1 LNSGLYTVTTTA
13 NGCNSSSSIDVIV
26 NTTPQVNFNANIL
39 SGCVPLKVTFT
50 NTSSALNGNFVWDFG
65 DGTTSTIANNVT
77 HTFTSANC
85 FDIKLTATSNGCTNN
100 LNQNNYICTKAKASA
115 NFSVDNSSHSIINP
129 TFEFTNNSQNATL
142 YNWIFGDGTTS
153 TAFSPNHTYPNE
165 VLIYNVTLIANNI
178 DNCPDTTNVT
188 VSITDELIYY
198 IPNTMTP
205 DGDKFNET
213 FQPVFSAGV
222 DIYSYSMYIYN
233 RWGELLFESHDMKKG
248 WDGTY
253 GGKIVQDDTY
263 VWKIIFKE
271 TTSDKK
277 IMRVGHINVL
287 K

>member
-1 LNSGLYTVTTTA
+1 M
-13 NGCNSSSSIDVIV
+13 
-26 NTTPQVNFNANIL
+26 
-39 SGCVPLKVTFT
+39 
-50 NTSSALNGNFVWDFG
+50 FG
-65 DGTTSTIANNVT
+65 DGTTSTVT
-77 HTFTSANC
+77 N
-85 FDIKLTATSNGCTNN
+85 
-100 LNQNNYICTKAKASA
+100 
-115 NFSVDNSSHSIINP
+115 
-129 TFEFTNNSQNATL
+129 
-142 YNWIFGDGTTS
+142 
-153 TAFSPNHTYPNE
+153 PNHTYPSE
-165 VLIYNVTLIANNI
+165 VFNYNVTLIANNT
-178 DNCPDTTNVT
+178 DNCPDSTTI
-188 VSITDELIYY
+188 SINIQDELIYY

-253 GGKIVQDDTY
+253 GGQIVQDDTY

>member
-1 LNSGLYTVTTTA
+1 
-13 NGCNSSSSIDVIV
+13 
-26 NTTPQVNFNANIL
+26 
-39 SGCVPLKVTFT
+39 
-50 NTSSALNGNFVWDFG
+50 
-65 DGTTSTIANNVT
+65 VT
-77 HTFTSANC
+77 HTFNTANC
-85 FDIKLTATSNGCTNN
+85 FDIQLTSTSNGCSSN
-100 LNQNNYICTKAKASA
+100 LIQNSYICAKANAFA
-115 NFSVDNSSHSIINP
+115 NFDVNSLSQTISNP
-129 TFEFTNNSQNATL
+129 TFEFTNTSQNASI
-142 YNWIFGDGTTS
+142 YNWLFGDGSTS
-153 TAFSPNHTYPNE
+153 SDINPSHTYNSE
-165 VLIYNVTLIANNI
+165 VLSYNVTLIANNT
-178 DNCPDTTNVT
+178 DNCPDSTTVTINV
-188 VSITDELIYY
+188 IDELIYY

-253 GGKIVQDDTY
+253 GGQIVQDDTY

-277 IMRVGHINVL
+277 IMRIGHVNVL